1 MASAQLAVPHRKSLG
16 AAVNHSLLEG
26 RMTYRLNLYCNAKL
40 ISTELLEVS
49 LEQAKGL
56 ACSALDCGQAE
67 RAELV
72 NKTGSI
78 MFQRW
83 AVL

>member
-1 MASAQLAVPHRKSLG
+1 
-16 AAVNHSLLEG
+16 
-26 RMTYRLNLYCNAKL
+26 MTYRLNLYSNAKL
-40 ISTELLEVS
+40 TSTELVEAS

-56 ACSALDCGQAE
+56 ACSALDSGQAQ

-72 NKTGSI
+72 NKAGAI

>member
-1 MASAQLAVPHRKSLG
+1 
-16 AAVNHSLLEG
+16 
-26 RMTYRLNLYCNAKL
+26 MTYRLNLYSNAGL
-40 ISTELLEVS
+40 TSTELVETS

-56 ACSALDCGQAE
+56 ACSALDSGQAQ

-72 NKTGSI
+72 NKAGAI

>member
-1 MASAQLAVPHRKSLG
+1 
-16 AAVNHSLLEG
+16 
-26 RMTYRLNLYCNAKL
+26 MTYRLNLYCNAKL
-40 ISTELLEVS
+40 ISTELVEVS
-49 LEQAKGL
+49 LDRAKGL
-56 ACSALDCGQAE
+56 ACSALDSGQAD

-72 NKTGSI
+72 NKAGSI